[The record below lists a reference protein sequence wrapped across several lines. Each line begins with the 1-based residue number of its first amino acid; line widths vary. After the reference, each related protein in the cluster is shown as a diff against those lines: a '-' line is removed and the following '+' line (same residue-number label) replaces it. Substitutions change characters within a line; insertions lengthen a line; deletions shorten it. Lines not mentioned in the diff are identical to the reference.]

1 MAPPLRR
8 SRDLQQPHR
17 RLRPDLDENIA
28 READTT
34 NTLSLMYRPRDE
46 DLHPLQAM
54 AERVGKE
61 VEKFAENVDTWVRT
75 IADDNATSL
84 TNHRATMDLFFR
96 LKAEAEVN
104 VRSLKKRLAQEL
116 RGAPNKRLE
125 RVREEEIIQSVEED
139 VGIGSGDTRTLLEQ
153 SKAEVATWELLRIM
167 VKHNY
172 QEPGTD
178 TSRIKQDLLA
188 RTRIDKYTDPGQVW
202 DRFLVEDD
210 AAREKDLILRWLE
223 TTADEANEDVSV
235 MVDQKFGRGAG
246 TWSKGWQDT
255 KSRLKHEK
263 RMHPLDRIALSKV
276 KRNDT
281 GEPLVSHLDPD
292 APSRQIRALEK
303 ADEEYEKAIWMSLW
317 EMLRRGASWQTIWEW
332 CSERNEQ
339 WRAVALG
346 KSFPNEDFD
355 GKDRRNSAR
364 SRNCGELWR
373 HTCYAAALG
382 GQNEYEAAV
391 FGFLAGDIASV
402 DPVCNTWDD
411 FLHVRLNN
419 VLVSS
424 FQHWQHQNF
433 PFMSVKP
440 SARLRSPPSM
450 WNPQDNATNEND
462 FIIGHLHR
470 HQTAMVEGAE
480 PMKMIQGALIA
491 KTFDRIAGQLG
502 AALCQIANENGSSFL
517 LPAIDKPVEEPFV
530 RLARDY
536 DALRIAAHIL
546 LIFRGLGMPW
556 HSSSRVHFYESV
568 LVGYIEYLRM
578 AGKIELVPL
587 YASLLSPDTAL
598 KTLASALTDIRNHQE
613 QQIQV
618 KLMQNYGINVDEVL
632 ERQLMLSYANA
643 ESGHPNIEKYTILE
657 PVKHNQWPGYRI
669 SLGFL
674 PEHVPLEDE
683 QLMRSCEWYM
693 HLPERWEDTFDALT
707 GAAKLFLRQGRLGSA
722 VKLIDRLNCI
732 QVSKLKTRYM
742 KHINRAIDIMDDN
755 EPFAAEM
762 QGGSLSPR
770 FQHDISWYRQALQTT
785 GRVYYQCQQL
795 IHAIRMLDEWRIEEE
810 ELIKMKANGAPMP
823 PKNKIRDLLERVV
836 EAMQP
841 LLDSFLTC
849 WRVDMERE
857 TLALISRAYIPEVI
871 LAYNSVL
878 HSAAHMVGR
887 DNITR
892 CMDLATAIAAPG
904 NESLSSTFVETG
916 RMRELVEAFAQSSLA
931 MIRLTEQ
938 SGKETSKKRSREG
951 QTMRLWEINTQL
963 SRE

>member
-1 MAPPLRR
+1 
-8 SRDLQQPHR
+8 
-17 RLRPDLDENIA
+17 
-28 READTT
+28 
-34 NTLSLMYRPRDE
+34 MYRPRDE

-75 IADDNATSL
+75 IADDNATPL
-84 TNHRATMDLFFR
+84 TNHRATMDLVFR
-96 LKAEAEVN
+96 LKAEAEAN
-104 VRSLKKRLAQEL
+104 VRILNKRLAQES

-139 VGIGSGDTRTLLEQ
+139 VGVGSGDTRALLEQ
-153 SKAEVATWELLRIM
+153 SKSEVATWELLRIM
-167 VKHNY
+167 VEHNHH
-172 QEPGTD
+172 EPGTD
-178 TSRIKQDLLA
+178 VSRIKQDLLA
-188 RTRIDKYTDPGQVW
+188 KTRIDKYAEPGRIW
-202 DRFLVEDD
+202 DRFLLEDD
-210 AAREKDLILRWLE
+210 TAREKDLILRWLE
-223 TTADEANEDVSV
+223 VTADEANEDVSV
-235 MVDQKFGRGAG
+235 MVDQRFGRGAG
-246 TWSKGWQDT
+246 TWSKGWFDT
-255 KSRLKHEK
+255 KSKLKQEK
-263 RMHPLDRIALSKV
+263 RMHPLDRHALSKV
-276 KRNDT
+276 KRTDT
-281 GEPLVSHLDPD
+281 GEPLVSQLDPD
-292 APSRQIRALEK
+292 APSRLTCAIEK
-303 ADEEYEKAIWMSLW
+303 ADEDYEKAIWMSLW
-317 EMLRRGASWQTIWEW
+317 EMIRRGASWQTIWEW

-346 KSFPNEDFD
+346 KSYPNEGFD
-355 GKDRRNSAR
+355 GNDRRNSVR

-382 GQNEYEAAV
+382 GQNEYESAV
-391 FGFLAGDIASV
+391 YGLLAGDVASA

-411 FLHVRLNN
+411 FLYVRLNN

-433 PFMSVKP
+433 PLMSLKP

-462 FIIGHLHR
+462 FIISHLHK
-470 HQTAMVEGAE
+470 HQTAMLEGAE
-480 PMKMIQGALIA
+480 PMKIIQGALISKA
-491 KTFDRIAGQLG
+491 FDRIAGQLG

-517 LPAIDKPVEEPFV
+517 LPPVDRPVEEPFV

-536 DALRIAAHIL
+536 DALRIATHIL
-546 LIFRGLGMPW
+546 LTHRGLGMSW
-556 HSSSRVHFYESV
+556 HSSSRIHLYESV
-568 LVGYIEYLRM
+568 LVGYIEFLRM
-578 AGKIELVPL
+578 AGKIDLVPL

-598 KTLASALTDIRNHQE
+598 KTLASALTDIRNIQE
-613 QQIQV
+613 QEIQV
-618 KLMQNYGINVDEVL
+618 KLMENYGINVDEVL
-632 ERQLMLSYANA
+632 ERQLMMTYVSA
-643 ESGHPNIEKYTILE
+643 ESDHPNIQKYTFLE

-674 PEHVPLEDE
+674 PETVPLEDE

-693 HLPERWEDTFDALT
+693 HLPGRWEDTFDALT

-722 VKLIDRLNCI
+722 VKLIDRLNCV

-742 KHINRAIDIMDDN
+742 EHIERGIDIMDDN
-755 EPFAAEM
+755 EPFSAEM
-762 QGGSLSPR
+762 PGRFLSPR
-770 FQHDISWYRQALQTT
+770 DQQDLKWYRQALQDSC
-785 GRVYYQCQQL
+785 RVYYQCQQL

-810 ELIKMKANGAPMP
+810 ELIKLKASGAPMP

-836 EAMQP
+836 EAV
-841 LLDSFLTC
+841 LALSTILA
-849 WRVDMERE
+849 VSKANNVADMERE
-857 TLALISRAYIPEVI
+857 TLTLISRAYLPEVI

-904 NESLSSTFVETG
+904 NEYLSSTFVETG

-951 QTMRLWEINTQL
+951 QTMRLWEINTKL
-963 SRE
+963 PRE